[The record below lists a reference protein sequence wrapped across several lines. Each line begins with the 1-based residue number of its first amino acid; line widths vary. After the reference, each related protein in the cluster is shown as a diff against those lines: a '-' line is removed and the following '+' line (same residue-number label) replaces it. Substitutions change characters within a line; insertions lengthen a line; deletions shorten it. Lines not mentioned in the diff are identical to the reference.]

1 MTVGLFGVRVVVMS
15 ENVGKLVGVVV
26 MAVLVVVG
34 VAVSS
39 GDDTNF
45 TRNAAF
51 VKLGDFQQLPEA
63 EQARLA
69 PAFLEQ
75 AAPKALDT
83 GPINKINK
91 EVGPIFKGATG
102 YKLKNV
108 IVTSLEASVLE
119 GKGVDGKGGTS
130 SFFSRG
136 LHNNGAIS
144 GSSGTAGST
153 SSKWRE
159 DGAGRVVSGQDI
171 EAIGGVEGVAERIGQ
186 CVGSSFPSVID
197 NTRAS
202 NLIPN
207 PAVTFGA
214 AAVLKNVLVSSYTAT
229 ADGNVVAFIDKDD
242 FVRNLAP
249 QEAEGLQ
256 EACAN
261 GSFLQGSLTVD
272 TVPFELS
279 GVPLLLAEC
288 MESKVG
294 DVFLKSHI
302 ESTAADCVATVMPAL
317 SPDRAKRL
325 GTYWQTQEQLARI
338 GSEHCWPCE

>member
-1 MTVGLFGVRVVVMS
+1 MS
-15 ENVGKLVGVVV
+15 ENLQKLIGVAA

-63 EQARLA
+63 QQARLA

-75 AAPKALDT
+75 AAPKSLDT

-119 GKGVDGKGGTS
+119 GRGVDGKGGTGLNIWTTGGTTRLVPAEKAGIVS
-130 SFFSRG
+130 GTGADALGGRKASFRASGGMNGVADRIEKWSRG
-136 LHNNGAIS
+136 
-144 GSSGTAGST
+144 GTDSIAESVCKG
-153 SSKWRE
+153 K
-159 DGAGRVVSGQDI
+159 VVKSL
-171 EAIGGVEGVAERIGQ
+171 
-186 CVGSSFPSVID
+186 
-197 NTRAS
+197 T
-202 NLIPN
+202 
-207 PAVTFGA
+207 
-214 AAVLKNVLVSSYTAT
+214 KVLVSSYTAD
-229 ADGNVVAFIDKDD
+229 ANDLAGGCPDGYTWKVEEGEALKVFPK
-242 FVRNLAP
+242 VEMR
-249 QEAEGLQ
+249 EAE
-256 EACAN
+256 
-261 GSFLQGSLTVD
+261 
-272 TVPFELS
+272 
-279 GVPLLLAEC
+279 LLAEC

-302 ESTAADCVATVMPAL
+302 QAMAADCVATVMPTAL
-317 SPDRAKRL
+317 PDRAKQL
-325 GTYWQTQEQLARI
+325 GTYWQTQQQLI
-338 GSEHCWPCE
+338 CVPPDCDL

>member
-1 MTVGLFGVRVVVMS
+1 MS

-75 AAPKALDT
+75 AAPKSLDT
-83 GPINKINK
+83 GPINKINS
-91 EVGPIFKGATG
+91 EVGPIAKGATG
-102 YKLKNV
+102 YKLKDV
-108 IVTSLEASVLE
+108 IVTSLEAGVLE

-130 SFFSRG
+130 SFRAG
-136 LHNNGAIS
+136 TGMDGKTGKAGIWLQS
-144 GSSGTAGST
+144 GGVDGKGGT
-153 SSKWRE
+153 SSLILDSRQV
-159 DGAGRVVSGQDI
+159 GVVSGRKAGIWLQS
-171 EAIGGVEGVAERIGQ
+171 GGVEGVADRIGQ

-202 NLIPN
+202 NLIPD

-214 AAVLKNVLVSSYTAT
+214 VNSLKDVIVTSYIAEQAT
-229 ADGNVVAFIDKDD
+229 DDGHKDWVCSPAGD
-242 FVRNLAP
+242 TLGGEEG
-249 QEAEGLQ
+249 EALLPDTTQATRVGKG
-256 EACAN
+256 EA
-261 GSFLQGSLTVD
+261 G
-272 TVPFELS
+272 
-279 GVPLLLAEC
+279 LLAEC

-302 ESTAADCVATVMPAL
+302 EVSAADCVATVMPAI
-317 SPDRAKRL
+317 SPKRAKQL
-325 GTYWQTQEQLARI
+325 GTYWRTQQQLSVWTNGNATSVWTN
-338 GSEHCWPCE
+338 GNATSVWTNEE